1 MIIIKRIT
9 IDFTKE
15 QKNKENLLN
24 EICIFNVDHVIS
36 ICVKKNMEK
45 EWNFDW
51 NEILISDKI

>member
-45 EWNFDW
+45 E
-51 NEILISDKI
+51 